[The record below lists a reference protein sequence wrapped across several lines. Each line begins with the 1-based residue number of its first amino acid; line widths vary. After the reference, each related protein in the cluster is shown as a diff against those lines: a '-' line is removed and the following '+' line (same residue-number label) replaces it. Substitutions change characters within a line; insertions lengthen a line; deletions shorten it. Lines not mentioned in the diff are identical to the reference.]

1 MNEAVNFGASK
12 CVQLLI
18 AAGAD
23 VTIPRFPNVKGRGDT
38 PLHVATHLP
47 LAAHMHEQSR
57 FGPNV
62 DAIFPMLIA
71 ANMRQNEPGWL
82 NLKNMSGETPLH
94 RHARAGNRAICSKL
108 LELGAD
114 VNAVSDTG
122 GSPLLSA
129 IVGHYPMHTV
139 HESSRRYP
147 SRLCLD
153 LVDAGAKFDDQAG
166 RFKTSYYGM
175 AYRFGLYDFCDALL
189 DRGVAPDVQANSG
202 EYLCSA
208 LKHQR
213 FDLLQHLIQAGVDVI
228 ARDSNGNTALH
239 LAVSLYDVESSQ
251 ELLARGSDPNLKDD
265 DDRSVLFCVFHRFL
279 NHVKHFNA
287 SSPRAPKEKPS
298 NCYSCF

>member
-1 MNEAVNFGASK
+1 MLLDHALQGNGNLEPVIDINSRNAFGSTALNEAVNFGASK

-47 LAAHMHEQSR
+47 LATHMHEQSR

-71 ANMRQNEPGWL
+71 AYMRQNEPGWL

-147 SRLCLD
+147 SRLCP
-153 LVDAGAKFDDQAG
+153 VSSHCDQSG
-166 RFKTSYYGM
+166 RRKH
-175 AYRFGLYDFCDALL
+175 RPQ
-189 DRGVAPDVQANSG
+189 VA
-202 EYLCSA
+202 
-208 LKHQR
+208 
-213 FDLLQHLIQAGVDVI
+213 
-228 ARDSNGNTALH
+228 
-239 LAVSLYDVESSQ
+239 
-251 ELLARGSDPNLKDD
+251 
-265 DDRSVLFCVFHRFL
+265 SVR
-279 NHVKHFNA
+279 
-287 SSPRAPKEKPS
+287 R
-298 NCYSCF
+298 